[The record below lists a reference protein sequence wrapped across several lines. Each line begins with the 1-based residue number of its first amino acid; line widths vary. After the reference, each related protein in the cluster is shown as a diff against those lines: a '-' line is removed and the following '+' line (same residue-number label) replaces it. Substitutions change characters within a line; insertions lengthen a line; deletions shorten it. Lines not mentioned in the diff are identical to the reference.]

1 MRSPRSALFLFAVS
15 LVGFP
20 LLAPMTGDARADSY
34 QPASHVTRGIYANLQ
49 EAMHTAPWTFTG
61 GGCTLSGDRPHGGSL
76 CLRLTSMPGQRMQ
89 SAAQR
94 VILNQTQPRPV
105 KIAGWSR
112 AANVKADK
120 PHHYSVY
127 VDFLFTDGKPW
138 FMKLASFTPGTHG
151 WEYVETIVTPPKP
164 LARAEVHVFLR
175 EAEGT
180 AWFDDLFV
188 GEVNGANGLLCPG
201 FDRDPKIELAQ
212 QNKLFADLA
221 PIHANAIHGYLRS
234 DYEGWS
240 SPPSGDSELLQFLQ
254 AAHGRGI
261 GVWLTLGMRWPVLTG
276 ASDPNFPQYACV
288 NGPWGSRWTEL
299 AAKAARYPFA
309 GVSVVPDEYNWNNGR
324 LREAYAKHADARV
337 RQFYERIPPYCDCPV
352 CRQRFSSRFGEPFP
366 ERLATALPSA
376 DAGYRHWLRF
386 RYDST
391 TDWIARTVR
400 AVKQVNPTIRTDS
413 LICVSP
419 ICSDFWYGSGVAWE
433 RLGYEAGLEYPT
445 TDPYILL
452 HNYRGD
458 STHWYV
464 TETTEHLAAAGPQ
477 RRCGVVLEGSRLRR
491 EYRELDPVEIYGTA
505 LSAVWHGADELA
517 WFHHNCIFGPN
528 PLAPRPEMNKAAI
541 GGVYGL
547 LEKIDSWLDEAGPV
561 PGVALLFSRASC
573 DAWRLN
579 VEPSDTKPSFDTQGI
594 KEPRF
599 ASQVQKEALYLLLR
613 TGVPTTQYYL
623 ESVGKGELAPH
634 SVVLVPFPL
643 AIDARRAALLEELAR
658 EGKRVIVCG
667 TDGPLDADANPHAQP
682 ALKSLLGGLPQVAA
696 NREFAEQALGKG
708 SIVYLGRAVLQRQV
722 DSRANENRTHDK
734 RIIPAVIDPR
744 AVNAVLHA
752 LASKQPG
759 SQQVGPLMAGR
770 LPEGDDVELCLATN
784 RPGDQLLLAINWAA
798 QARTVTFRAD
808 PLFTRVPT
816 EAYLLNPDGRW
827 AAWTGRV
834 GPTLKLAPQQALVV
848 RWIAH

>member
-1 MRSPRSALFLFAVS
+1 MD
-15 LVGFP
+15 GI
-20 LLAPMTGDARADSY
+20 ARADSY
-34 QPASHVTRGIYANLQ
+34 QPTSHVTRGIYAHLQ
-49 EAMHTAPWTFTG
+49 QAMHTAPWTFTG
-61 GGCTLSGDRPHGGSL
+61 SGCMVGDDRPHAGSL
-76 CLRLTSMPGQRMQ
+76 CLRLSSLPGQRVQ
-89 SAAQR
+89 SALQQ
-94 VILNQTQPRPV
+94 VTFDQTEPRPV

-120 PHHYSVY
+120 PHHYSIY
-127 VDFLFTDGKPW
+127 VDFVFTDGKPW
-138 FMKLASFTPGTHG
+138 YMKLASFTPGTHG

-164 LARAEVHVFLR
+164 LARATVHVFMR

-188 GEVNGANGLLCPG
+188 GEARGVNRLLCPG
-201 FDRDPKIELAQ
+201 FERDPQIEMAQ

-221 PIHANAIHGYLRS
+221 TIHVNAIHGYLRN
-234 DYEGWS
+234 DYEGWMS
-240 SPPSGDSELLQFLQ
+240 SQTSDKELLQLLE
-254 AAHGRGI
+254 AARARGI
-261 GVWLTLGMRWPVLTG
+261 GVWLTPSLRWPTITG
-276 ASDPNFPQYACV
+276 ANDPNFPQHACV
-288 NGPWGSRWTEL
+288 NGISGKRWTDIV
-299 AAKAARYPFA
+299 ARAARFPFA
-309 GVSVVPDEYNWNNGR
+309 GISVVPDEYTWNNGR
-324 LREAYAKHADARV
+324 LREAYAKHADPRV
-337 RQFYERIPPYCDCPV
+337 RQFYQQMSAYCDCPE
-352 CRQRFSSRFGEPFP
+352 CRQRFSARFGEPFP
-366 ERLATALPSA
+366 DRLPTALPSA
-376 DAGYRHWLRF
+376 NASYRHWLRF

-391 TDWIARTVR
+391 TEWISRTVK
-400 AVKQVNPTIRTDS
+400 AVKQVNPGIHTDS

-419 ICSDFWYGSGVAWE
+419 ICSDFWYGPGVAWE

-491 EYRELDPVEIYGTA
+491 EYRELDPVEIYGAA

-517 WFHHNCIFGPN
+517 WFHHHCIFGPN
-528 PLAPRPEMNKAAI
+528 PLAPRPEMNKGAI

-547 LEKIDSWLDEAGPV
+547 LEKIDPWMDDARPM

-579 VEPSDTKPSFDTQGI
+579 VEASDAKPSFDTQGI

-613 TGVPTTQYYL
+613 TGVPTTLYYL
-623 ESVGKGELAPH
+623 ESAHKEELTPH

-643 AIDARRAALLEELAR
+643 AIDARRAAMLEELAR

-682 ALKSLLGGLPQVAA
+682 ALKTLLGGLPRLAA

-708 SIVYLGRAVLQRQV
+708 AIVYVAGHFLQRQA

-734 RIIPAVIDPR
+734 RIDPAVIDPQ
-744 AVNAVLHA
+744 AANAVLHA
-752 LASKQPG
+752 MASKQPG
-759 SQQVGPLMAGR
+759 AQQIAPLMSGR
-770 LPEGDDVELCLATN
+770 LPDGDDVELCMATN
-784 RPGDQLLLAINWAA
+784 RQGDQLLLAINWAA
-798 QARTVTFRAD
+798 QARTVALRND
-808 PLFTRVPT
+808 PLLARTPA

-827 AAWTGRV
+827 TSWTGSV
-834 GPTLKLAPQQALVV
+834 GRTLKLDSQRALVV
-848 RWIAH
+848 RWSNR